1 MKRFPEEKNSDAN
14 FLHHLISEF
23 TGKNQDCDTDH
34 PFYQTM
40 FKALIKNA
48 PIGMYILENDTFLYV
63 NSFFANLLGYETA
76 QLISG
81 EVPFSRIFHPED
93 FPAIQK
99 KIETRSAGLETETRY
114 QIRMIRMDGG
124 GIYTE
129 IHAAAARIYGK
140 LFLMGNVIDIT
151 EQVLAQQQ
159 LEESNQKYKSIFE
172 NSPDAIYSFDET
184 GMFLSA
190 NPACEIITGYTVEEL
205 LHMPFMPLIVSEDL
219 PSAVQHFEEAMKGS
233 SVSVDLRI
241 RKKDGHIV
249 HLNSS
254 HFPMTVNNQIIGTY
268 GIARDITHKIL
279 YEQQMQQLAFYD
291 TLTNLPN
298 RKLFKDRME
307 QLINLSSEG
316 EHPFAV
322 MFLDLDRFKFIND
335 SLGHQLGD
343 KFLKL
348 VSERF
353 TQNLR
358 KTDTVS
364 RLAGDEFTFLFP
376 ETSLEEATRFAQHI
390 TRLLMEPFDIEG
402 NSVVISASIG
412 IALSMGV
419 SDSSVE
425 LMRKADMAMYHTK
438 KFKKN
443 RYSVYSEE
451 MDVKAA
457 YKLEIERD
465 LKFAIATA
473 QFELYYQPILD
484 IKTREI
490 NSMEALIRWHH
501 PQLGLV
507 SPVDFIPIAE
517 ESGQIIAIGTWV
529 LETACK
535 QMKKW
540 HDAGITPFKVAVNI
554 STKQL
559 LQDHF
564 VDTVIQSLEMAN
576 LAPQWLELEVTES
589 VLLDDIDSIKDT
601 LLKLKEAGISV
612 SIDDFG
618 TGFTSLSYL
627 RNYSFDKVKIDR
639 CFIDDINRDM
649 NGKRITSAIIS
660 LAQTLNMKVVAEG
673 IENELQLAYLEQEN
687 CNEGQGYYFSRPLP
701 GSSIEIKFKNR
712 GGRLFIE

>member
-1 MKRFPEEKNSDAN
+1 MKHFPEENLFDKNRLRN
-14 FLHHLISEF
+14 LISEF
-23 TGKNQDCDTDH
+23 TGINRDCETDH

-40 FKALIKNA
+40 FKSLIENA
-48 PIGMYILENDTFLYV
+48 PVGMYLLENETFLYV
-63 NSFFANLLGYETA
+63 NSFFANLLGYETE
-76 QLISG
+76 LLMN
-81 EVPFSRIFHPED
+81 EEFPLNKIFHPQD
-93 FPAIQK
+93 FPVIQK
-99 KIETRSAGLETETRY
+99 NIETRSAGLETETRY
-114 QIRMIRMDGG
+114 PIRMVCKDGS
-124 GIYTE
+124 ILFTE
-129 IHAAAARIYGK
+129 VHASTARIYGK
-140 LFLMGNVIDIT
+140 SFLIGSVIDIT
-151 EQVLAQQQ
+151 EQALAKQQ

-172 NSPDAIYSFDET
+172 NSPDAIYSFDDT
-184 GMFLSA
+184 GKFISA
-190 NPACEIITGYTVEEL
+190 NPACELITGYMVDEL
-205 LHMPFMPLIVSEDL
+205 LEMSFMPLIVEDDL
-219 PSAVQHFEEAMKGS
+219 PAAVRHFEEAKQGS

-241 RKKDGHIV
+241 VKKDGDII

-254 HFPMTVNNQIIGTY
+254 HFPMTVNGRIIGTY

-279 YEQQMQQLAFYD
+279 YEQQMQKLAFYD

-298 RKLFKDRME
+298 RKLFQDRVE

-316 EHPFAV
+316 NHPFAV

-348 VSERF
+348 ISERF
-353 TQNLR
+353 TQHLR
-358 KTDTVS
+358 KSDTVS

-376 ETSLEEATRFAQHI
+376 ETSLEEAVRLAQQI
-390 TRLLMEPFDIEG
+390 NRILLEPFDIEG
-402 NSVVISASIG
+402 NSVTIKASIG
-412 IALSMGV
+412 IALSMGNN
-419 SDSSVE
+419 DSSVE
-425 LMRKADMAMYHTK
+425 LMRKADTAMYHTK

-443 RYSVYSEE
+443 GYSIYSEE

-457 YKLEIERD
+457 FKLEIERD
-465 LKFAIATA
+465 LKFAISNEEL
-473 QFELYYQPILD
+473 ELYYQPILD

-490 NSMEALIRWHH
+490 IAMEALIRWHH
-501 PQLGLV
+501 PKLGLV

-529 LETACK
+529 METACRQIK
-535 QMKKW
+535 IW
-540 HDAGITPFKVAVNI
+540 HEQGISPFKVAVNI

-564 VDTVIQSLEMAN
+564 VDTVIQTLEKAD

-589 VLLDDIDSIKDT
+589 VLLDDIDSIQET
-601 LLKLKEAGISV
+601 LLKLKESGISV

-627 RNYSFDKVKIDR
+627 RNYPFDKVKIDR

-673 IENELQLAYLEQEN
+673 IENELQLAYLEKEN
-687 CNEGQGYYFSRPLP
+687 CSEGQGYYFSRPLP
-701 GSSIEIKFKNR
+701 VSSIEIKFKNR
-712 GGRLFIE
+712 GGKLYIE